1 MSIWDNFVENILGIS
16 PAGQK
21 ELVESVK
28 TQISAPVKAAK
39 AFPGFVLNQT
49 VLKPISSGLQG
60 AAVKA
65 GYSPED
71 AALAGI
77 EIEKSKIGQY
87 ASKESEKFTAA
98 GIQVIDPVL
107 ELGQEA
113 EKYVFSPL
121 IARPISTAFLLTDPK
136 SKLYKSDELGLG
148 FQFSDIRDAYNRS
161 ADVSLGQSFL
171 KTEIPFLSGFA
182 GIERASL
189 EKYSNI
195 DMDKVDLWND
205 EDIQANFRD
214 NILGKYITGF
224 NDTIIKNV
232 AISGAFSITAAAS
245 KTALVKS
252 GLTTNF
258 KITDVNALPKWE
270 KTIDDHIQ
278 YRQTN
283 GQTGKLS
290 VIGSDIENMAFS
302 TNSIEIKNILFGSN
316 GNRHSLNPRLPNL
329 ILETKDPLM
338 VRDYILADKG
348 YAPAIERLSQARR
361 SHDMWYAADGNL
373 EIQSYFIQ
381 NNKMPTPT
389 PDQRARW
396 MQAYD
401 DAIAAEPKHKEIF
414 DAFLK
419 ASYSEGP
426 LLPGASRTV
435 EVSPKFWG
443 LNYKPA
449 EPVIGKTA
457 YAALRSR
464 KNALKAAAV
473 QRDWSNVGGSTQA
486 VLGGRANG
494 PVTVAFRL
502 FGTMMPKGFVTHSG
516 LRPMNGIDEIIATF
530 DDIPLFANGNKII
543 KTETL
548 QDMTVSEYRLSI
560 IDKFISATDDTARAA
575 VVKDLNLNITKTIAY
590 TRGYFNDSQIN
601 NFVEINMENVYA
613 VHGDLTKY
621 GHAMDPSGVRLTTN
635 PESMRQLQN
644 SSPLLPFGELDKLIA
659 RAARKEK
666 NIAVGIAQKP
676 INFAT
681 DATQAVFEMGNK
693 AFSFAQLYRFSY
705 IPKNSIFEPIL
716 SAFIA
721 QGSQFGKA
729 LLTSLATA
737 RIENSV
743 NFVIRN
749 IEKSKTILPNAKKE
763 IQRELKALSKQ
774 YDQAVINRDI
784 VYAEYEKF
792 FSDIPGVSPKTKL
805 DWADDV
811 RSDLR
816 KAELQVE
823 QIEKSLNKYTVEY
836 GKPIEVPSVYNLRKR
851 IETLKSVGKTEKIKL
866 FPGLQDYGDGGSGGL
881 IGTRSTVGFVK
892 VSVLKDMPGNKL
904 SNTEG
909 IAALRKS
916 IREGKGFATRDYEGK
931 PYQDPIMIVY
941 DNETG
946 LAYIGEGNH
955 RLQAAIDE
963 GIPYVPVRV
972 VRGNKEEMISSIS
985 SGRKPKQ
992 IKNGKEPQF
1001 VETIGPNIGKVRDPK
1016 YVPPEMHPSLVF
1028 DKKFIVEKD
1037 EFSQSNGS
1045 VQFASDIARAELVL
1059 QKAVGNINTLAPE
1072 LKIVEAEIVKAYDAI
1087 GKALNDISPKLKES
1101 SSLFS
1106 VTEKRNI
1113 KKPSMPDMVRRELS
1127 NGQVV
1132 EFPSFTNENYLGSG
1146 YFSEIANHADRTIE
1160 LLGNKATVAK
1170 IKVMGRNSPKGIT
1183 NVADP
1188 GYFDELQYVI
1198 NNHMRGDELID
1209 QIFLGVVREELL
1221 KWAHSPVGASYV
1233 RLRGLPSD
1241 RTVEVVDDAMSY
1253 VNRYLPDAEAQRL
1266 ASIGPVKVTDLQRTL
1281 ADKLNQMV
1289 PIQPLEV
1296 PYGNP
1301 TIGYKSIAMGV
1312 DAALAGAWKTLAKPE
1327 NIIREVWGNVEHA
1340 NRVTSKVEMLLAQ
1353 GYEINW
1359 NQLMAI
1365 RQSTAAEIV
1374 KDVNKVFYSIPRQSR
1389 ALYFARAITTFPNAA
1404 ASGIYRYGRFVFK
1417 QPRRTAIFVNNYHSL
1432 YNSFGVDKYGNPVEN
1447 PTDADYLIIPGT
1459 KEMGFNNGKGIIVSS
1474 RATNFIANLPGA
1486 AFLVPVALSQV
1497 FSWKPDS
1504 DDELKKI
1511 VNSSIGKIPGYSW
1524 EELFPFGVEPSLKAQ
1539 LGKTFTPAWGRNLLI
1554 AFNQSKTNELW
1565 VDSLISESN
1574 RQQILFEMG
1583 VGPQP
1588 TEKTIING
1596 TKSIYLRKFRTQFFS
1611 ILGTP
1616 QYVESMPDSIYKDY
1630 YYLLVD
1636 KYKAKGL
1643 TDREASN
1650 AAENE
1655 FQKQMYS
1662 TESKIPFPIDRLFV
1676 DSKDKI
1682 YTGPPSQKSYDRI
1695 WKDFAG
1701 LATQLEA
1708 IDPDL
1713 VGLLTSDL
1721 PKDYNNQINKFLND
1735 PNSTLPGGTKLN
1747 SQLKTIKMVE
1757 DELTK
1762 SRFWKD
1768 YTEYK
1773 EVLNKA
1779 AIEAGEKSYRSI
1791 PELVSDLKNYAK
1803 SLGAASEPWKA
1814 EYSGSKGTKDVAWLQ
1829 AYGLQK
1835 IINNKDFMNK
1845 YGKTQFWTH
1854 AKLFVEY
1861 RNEYVK
1867 AYADTPTGYKT
1878 IRKTEWA

>member
-28 TQISAPVKAAK
+28 TQISASTKAAK
-39 AFPGFVLNQT
+39 ALPGFTLNQT
-49 VLKPISSGLQG
+49 VLKPISSGLQNQ
-60 AAVKA
+60 ALKA

-87 ASKESEKFTAA
+87 GSKESEKFTKA
-98 GIQVIDPVL
+98 GIQVIDPIL

-182 GIERASL
+182 GIERALL

-232 AISGAFSITAAAS
+232 AISGGFSITAAAS

-348 YAPAIERLSQARR
+348 YAPAIERLAFARR

-419 ASYSEGP
+419 ASYSEGS

-473 QRDWSNVGGSTQA
+473 QRDWSNVGGFTQA
-486 VLGGRANG
+486 VLGGRASG

-666 NIAVGIAQKP
+666 NIAVGMAQKP

-681 DATQAVFEMGNK
+681 DATQAVFELGNK

-749 IEKSKTILPNAKKE
+749 IEKSKTILPSAKKE

-851 IETLKSVGKTEKIKL
+851 IETLKNQRN
-866 FPGLQDYGDGGSGGL
+866 P
-881 IGTRSTVGFVK
+881 
-892 VSVLKDMPGNKL
+892 
-904 SNTEG
+904 
-909 IAALRKS
+909 
-916 IREGKGFATRDYEGK
+916 
-931 PYQDPIMIVY
+931 
-941 DNETG
+941 
-946 LAYIGEGNH
+946 
-955 RLQAAIDE
+955 
-963 GIPYVPVRV
+963 
-972 VRGNKEEMISSIS
+972 
-985 SGRKPKQ
+985 
-992 IKNGKEPQF
+992 
-1001 VETIGPNIGKVRDPK
+1001 
-1016 YVPPEMHPSLVF
+1016 
-1028 DKKFIVEKD
+1028 
-1037 EFSQSNGS
+1037 
-1045 VQFASDIARAELVL
+1045 QFASDIARAELVL

-1146 YFSEIANHADRTIE
+1146 YFSEIANHSDRTIE

-1209 QIFLGVVREELL
+1209 QIFLGAGREELL

-1233 RLRGLPSD
+1233 RLRGLSSD

-1340 NRVTSKVEMLLAQ
+1340 NRVTSKVEMLAAQ

-1365 RQSTAAEIV
+1365 RQSAAAEIV

-1417 QPRRTAIFVNNYHSL
+1417 QPRRAAILVNNYHSL

-1539 LGKTFTPAWGRNLLI
+1539 LGKTFTPAYARNLAI
-1554 AFNQSKTNELW
+1554 YFSQSKTNELW

-1676 DSKDKI
+1676 DSKDRVYI
-1682 YTGPPSQKSYDRI
+1682 QPSQKSYDRI

-1773 EVLNKA
+1773 ESLNKA
-1779 AIEAGEKSYRSI
+1779 AIEAKEKSYRSI
-1791 PELVSDLKNYAK
+1791 PELVDALKDYAK

-1835 IINNKDFMNK
+1835 IINNKDFMSK

-1878 IRKTEWA
+1878 IRKTEWANWLEDNIKQFDPVMQNIINRYFQNDNLREVGN